1 MGLGFKWDSSEIR
14 VPKPPARITAFM
26 TSLPYL
32 IIIDTRTDPHAFMIV
47 QMPDLSAQIE
57 RTGPLSL
64 SFHILG
70 FSVIPD
76 LRISSFSSE

>member
-1 MGLGFKWDSSEIR
+1 MK
-14 VPKPPARITAFM
+14 
-26 TSLPYL
+26 
-32 IIIDTRTDPHAFMIV
+32 IIDTRTNPHVSMFV

-76 LRISSFSSE
+76 LRESSFSSE